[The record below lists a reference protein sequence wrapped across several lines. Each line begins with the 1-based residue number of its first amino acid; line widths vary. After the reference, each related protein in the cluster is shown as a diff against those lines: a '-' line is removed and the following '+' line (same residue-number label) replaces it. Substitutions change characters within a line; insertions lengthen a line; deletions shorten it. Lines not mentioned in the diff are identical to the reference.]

1 MALPGTWYAHVP
13 GAWHSRDLWV
23 TDTAHETK
31 NPENSM
37 MPGSYWAW
45 EGEPRL
51 VPYTRHRKFFLQLFL
66 LVLLILPT
74 KDEEISAFSFQE
86 AL

>member
-1 MALPGTWYAHVP
+1 M
-13 GAWHSRDLWV
+13 